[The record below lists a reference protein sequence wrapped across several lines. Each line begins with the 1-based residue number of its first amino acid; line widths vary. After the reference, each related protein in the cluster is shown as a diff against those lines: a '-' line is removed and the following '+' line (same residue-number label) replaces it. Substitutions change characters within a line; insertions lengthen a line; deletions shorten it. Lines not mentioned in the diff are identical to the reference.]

1 MTAPRKD
8 VKVYLDDEVHA
19 ALRAIAQSKDM
30 GLGEYIEGLVAPH
43 VRALVHDTMVLAG
56 QFLRSGIVRDGQEWP
71 GTAQNATR
79 PAPARSHGQ
88 E

>member
-1 MTAPRKD
+1 MSAPRKD

-30 GLGEYIEGLVAPH
+30 GLGEYIESIVAPH
-43 VRALVHDTMVLAG
+43 VKAVVHDVMVLADE
-56 QFLRSGIVRDGQEWP
+56 FRRAGIARNGQESQ
-71 GTAQNATR
+71 GTGR
-79 PAPARSHGQ
+79 KGGS